1 MIEPSLPGWRMPQ
14 LHRCHVA
21 ALNHGYR
28 IGLEIGEHGVV
39 AVGCRD
45 IDGDQPTI
53 VVWGDNLEYVATIL
67 FAKMLQ
73 QEYVPRSVPD
83 RGGD

>member
-21 ALNHGYR
+21 AMNHGYR
-28 IGLEIGEHGVV
+28 IGLEVGDNAAV
-39 AVGCRD
+39 AVSCRD
-45 IDGDQPTI
+45 IGREMPTI
-53 VVWGDNLEYVATIL
+53 YVLGLDIEYVATIL

-73 QEYVPRSVPD
+73 EQYIPRAVTP
-83 RGGD
+83 GGD

>member
-14 LHRCHVA
+14 MHRCHVA

-28 IGLEIGEHGVV
+28 IGLELGENGAV
-39 AVGCRD
+39 AVSCRD
-45 IDGDQPTI
+45 IGGEMPTI
-53 VVWGDNLEYVATIL
+53 YMLGLDIEYVATIL

-73 QEYVPRSVPD
+73 EEYIPRSVSPGRD
-83 RGGD
+83 